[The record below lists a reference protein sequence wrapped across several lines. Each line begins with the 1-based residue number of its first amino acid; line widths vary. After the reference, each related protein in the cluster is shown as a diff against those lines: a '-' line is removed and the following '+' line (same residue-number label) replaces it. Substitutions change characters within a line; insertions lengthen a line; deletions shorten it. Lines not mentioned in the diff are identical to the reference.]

1 MRYFS
6 RGEKEVKQERP
17 SSGVQPDTFEALR
30 AALAHRIA
38 RWTDGVEQVATAIPG
53 LTLYRHD
60 EPTEPMNCM
69 VGPSIALT
77 VQGAKRALLGEHA
90 YSYHSGRFLLAALNL
105 PVVLQAVE
113 AHPDRPYLSL
123 VLTLDARSIAELVL
137 QAEPPALEGQ
147 ASLMPGLVLGET
159 TEKFLELFL
168 RLVDLLDDPA
178 AIPVLAPM
186 MCKEIFYRLLM
197 SEQGERLWQMA
208 SAGSHNQR
216 IARAIEWLKLN
227 FAQPLRVEALAAEVQ
242 MSPSRF
248 RRHFRALTAMS
259 PLQFQKWLRLN
270 EARRLM
276 LAEGIDASSAS
287 FQVGYQSPSQFSRE
301 YGRLFGAPPRR
312 DVLDLRQKT
321 SADAAR

>member
-1 MRYFS
+1 MRHFS
-6 RGEKEVKQERP
+6 RGEREVKQERP
-17 SSGVQPDTFEALR
+17 SSGAQPDTFEALR

-38 RWTDGVEQVATAIPG
+38 RWTDGVEQVATAVPG

-123 VLTLDARSIAELVL
+123 VLTLDARSIAELVM

-147 ASLMPGLVLGET
+147 ANLMPGLVLGET
-159 TEKFLELFL
+159 TEKLLELFL

-178 AIPVLAPM
+178 AVPVLGSTGTDSSFRVGRVTATVRRMPFPAAPSGSSWQVHFFRGASW
-186 MCKEIFYRLLM
+186 CRLPPGARGAGA
-197 SEQGERLWQMA
+197 QVRRQMA
-208 SAGSHNQR
+208 RTRGGRSFSICWPAVSR
-216 IARAIEWLKLN
+216 RA
-227 FAQPLRVEALAAEVQ
+227 
-242 MSPSRF
+242 
-248 RRHFRALTAMS
+248 
-259 PLQFQKWLRLN
+259 
-270 EARRLM
+270 
-276 LAEGIDASSAS
+276 
-287 FQVGYQSPSQFSRE
+287 
-301 YGRLFGAPPRR
+301 
-312 DVLDLRQKT
+312 
-321 SADAAR
+321 

>member
-1 MRYFS
+1 M
-6 RGEKEVKQERP
+6 KQERP

-38 RWTDGVEQVATAIPG
+38 RWTDGVEQVATAVPG

-77 VQGAKRALLGEHA
+77 VQGAKHALLGGRA

-123 VLTLDARSIAELVL
+123 VLELDVRSIAELVI
-137 QAEPPALEGQ
+137 QAEPPALAGQ
-147 ASLMPGLVLGET
+147 ASLMPGLLLGET

-168 RLVDLLDDPA
+168 RLVELLDDPA
-178 AIPVLAPM
+178 AIPVLAPL

-197 SEQGERLWQMA
+197 SEQGAQLWQMA
-208 SAGSHNQR
+208 SVGSHNQR
-216 IARAIEWLKLN
+216 IGRAIEWLKQN
-227 FAQPLRVEALAAEVQ
+227 FAQPLRIEVLAAHVQ

-248 RRHFRALTAMS
+248 HRYFRALTAMS

-270 EARRLM
+270 EARKLM

-287 FQVGYQSPSQFSRE
+287 FQVGYESPSQFSRE
-301 YGRLFGAPPRR
+301 YGRLFGAPPKR
-312 DVLDLRQKT
+312 DVQDLRQKAR
-321 SADAAR
+321 ADAAR